1 MIFNARF
8 FNIKT
13 MNFMSLNFIRLG
25 FLLTALQG
33 CAGNDDNAAAEGLV
47 LHVAQTHYQKNE
59 VVGATELAAGG
70 YAQNALEH
78 HTLRDQNGVELSLYR
93 TYLVLDDIRLL
104 PCTSL
109 TQLPARL
116 LNFVLPSA
124 MAHAGHGSEPV
135 GGRALDKPNVIDLI
149 TQDGFIL
156 PLGDA
161 AIAPGR
167 YCDVQVSLTRLAG
180 DGYGQLPF
188 VAASNN
194 DPISEPEVPE
204 MSGRIFAM
212 RADYC
217 AVRNAAQQNGTQP
230 CLQRQQVNID
240 DACLTAPLT
249 QTLSLLTPLDINTT
263 LREAYITI
271 GIEYDGWLANIDAT
285 LLANDVNE
293 RQKLL
298 DNISASLRVFNQGL
312 GDLPPNISGD

>member
-1 MIFNARF
+1 MIFNISL
-8 FNIKT
+8 FNFKFVRT
-13 MNFMSLNFIRLG
+13 GSWVVLVGLLLN
-25 FLLTALQG
+25 G
-33 CAGNDDNAAAEGLV
+33 CAGNDENTAEAGLV

-59 VVGATELAAGG
+59 VVGATELAVGG
-70 YAQNALEH
+70 YAQNTLEH

-93 TYLVLDDIRLL
+93 TYLVIDDIRLL
-104 PCTSL
+104 PCNSL
-109 TQLPARL
+109 AQLPVRL
-116 LNFVLPSA
+116 LNFVFPNA
-124 MAHAGHGSEPV
+124 IAHAGHGSEPV

-167 YCDVQVSLTRLAG
+167 YCEVQVSLTRLAG
-180 DGYGQLPF
+180 EGYGQPPF
-188 VAASNN
+188 VAASN
-194 DPISEPEVPE
+194 DDAISEPEVPE
-204 MSGRIFAM
+204 TSGRIFTM

-217 AVRNAAQQNGTQP
+217 ALRNGAQQ

-240 DACLTAPLT
+240 DTGLAEPLT
-249 QTLSLLTPLDINTT
+249 QTLNLLAPLEINAT

-285 LLANDVNE
+285 LLDNDANE

-298 DNISASLRVFNQGL
+298 DNISASFRVFNQGL
-312 GDLPPNISGD
+312 GDLPPNIVSD

>member
-1 MIFNARF
+1 MIFNASF
-8 FNIKT
+8 LNIKAK
-13 MNFMSLNFIRLG
+13 NVVGLGLLVAALN
-25 FLLTALQG
+25 G
-33 CAGNDDNAAAEGLV
+33 CAGNDDNAAEAGLV

-70 YAQNALEH
+70 YAQNTLEH

-109 TQLPARL
+109 AQLPSRL

-124 MAHAGHGSEPV
+124 MAHAGHGTEPV

-156 PLGDA
+156 PLGDT

-167 YCDVQVSLTRLAG
+167 YCDVQVSLVRLAG
-180 DGYGQLPF
+180 EGYGQPQFL
-188 VAASNN
+188 VASND

-204 MSGRIFAM
+204 MGGKIFAM

-217 AVRNAAQQNGTQP
+217 AQRNGSQS

-240 DACLTAPLT
+240 DTGLTEPLT
-249 QTLSLLTPLDINTT
+249 QTLPLLAPLDINAT

-285 LLANDVNE
+285 LLKNDVNE

-298 DNISASLRVFNQGL
+298 DNISASFRVFNQGL
-312 GDLPPNISGD
+312 GDLPVNISE